1 MTKLLVFGTIA
12 STIVTSWGIFGVQ
25 NFLFDVNSIWH
36 KFQYWKLVLPSLYAG
51 PFGMSFAVHAYSLF
65 QACNNYEKNPFNAG
79 GGGNSADFLWMVLL
93 GIILFCCI
101 GYYTGNLMIFMSNPL
116 LFMIVYVW
124 CRREPERELNFLT
137 LQYKAL
143 YHPWINLF
151 IYMIMG
157 NSIVLPLIGIAVGHT
172 YYFFVAILPI
182 SHGYN
187 LIRTPQF
194 CVRVVRMYTGHS
206 APTGSTYTAPTLI
219 PGAQPAGAQFPSQGA
234 GHQWGR
240 GRALG
245 SG

>member
-1 MTKLLVFGTIA
+1 MTKVLVFGTIA
-12 STIVTSWGIFGVQ
+12 STIVTSWGIIGTQ
-25 NFLFDVNSIWH
+25 NFLFHVDSIWH
-36 KFQYWKLVLPSLYAG
+36 NFQYWRLVLPSLYAG
-51 PFGMSFAVHAYSLF
+51 PFSVPYAAHIYSLF
-65 QACNNYEKNPFNAG
+65 QACNLYEKNPFNTG

-101 GYYTGNLMIFMSNPL
+101 GYCAEEIMIVMSTPL

-124 CRREPERELNFLT
+124 CRREPERELSVLT

-151 IYMIMG
+151 IYMVMG
-157 NSIVLPLIGIAVGHT
+157 NSIISPLIGIIVGHI
-172 YYFFVAILPI
+172 YYFFVAILPV

-187 LIRTPQF
+187 LIKTPQF
-194 CVRVVRMYTGHS
+194 CVRIVRMYTGHS
-206 APTGSTYTAPTLI
+206 APTGSTYTAPTPT
-219 PGAQPAGAQFPSQGA
+219 PGAGPAGTQFPSQGA

-245 SG
+245 TG